1 MIGKKV
7 RVYFNLHKKVYS
19 VQDRKTG
26 LVIAHLD
33 NITLEDVKFNVRQ
46 GGRNKVL
53 KEKKKNVHAFIEG
66 TICCPVLAQGI
77 EYGVTYNPYK
87 YDSFVTRNDEK
98 KITSIE
104 YARLTLDGTRP
115 VTVGVLRC

>member
-33 NITLEDVKFNVRQ
+33 KLTLKDVKYNVRE
-46 GGRNKVL
+46 GGRQKVL
-53 KEKKKNVHAFIEG
+53 KEKRKNVHAFIEG
-66 TICCPVLAQGI
+66 TICCPVELLKG
-77 EYGVTYNPYK
+77 ELFGVTYNPYK
-87 YDSFVTRNDEK
+87 YDSFIVRDNQEK
-98 KITSIE
+98 IFNSN
-104 YARLTLDGTRP
+104 YAQLTLNGQRP
-115 VTVGVLRC
+115 VTMGLK